1 MDLKNLIKPKNS
13 LLQRQLYS
21 KVFKDL
27 FTELSSYENYSELKN
42 EMEYLVVAVNMI
54 ELLVD
59 MQKKHYKQLK
69 VDKKELIINVF
80 DTLFTLSDKEKEE
93 LGERVEFLWCNGHI
107 KKISTTRLL
116 KKKLNQLASSTF
128 SLL

>member
-54 ELLVD
+54 ELFVD
-59 MQKKHYKQLK
+59 LQKKHYKQLK
-69 VDKKELIINVF
+69 VDKKELLINVF
-80 DTLFTLSDKEKEE
+80 DTLFSLTDKEKEE

-116 KKKLNQLASSTF
+116 KKKLNQLASTTF

>member
-59 MQKKHYKQLK
+59 LQKKHYKQLK
-69 VDKKELIINVF
+69 VDKKELLINVF
-80 DTLFTLSDKEKEE
+80 DTLFSLTDKEKEE
-93 LGERVEFLWCNGHI
+93 LGERVEFLWCIGHI
-107 KKISTTRLL
+107 VTGKQIGR
-116 KKKLNQLASSTF
+116 AHV
-128 SLL
+128 